1 MAWVKVDNVA
11 GTKSIMEQYDWAV
24 DLGTHALRINGTKVE
39 FYAVWA
45 TCAPCREAKG
55 GEIKPNQW
63 THVVVTYDGKASRL
77 YQDGEFVVESK
88 PGPNSDLP
96 PSNKLLSIGVCGD
109 TKDVY

>member
-1 MAWVKVDNVA
+1 
-11 GTKSIMEQYDWAV
+11 MEQYDWAA

-63 THVVVTYDGKASRL
+63 THVVVTYDLTGSSGKLSLFQNGVFDVSQTITDPER
-77 YQDGEFVVESK
+77 
-88 PGPNSDLP
+88 SDQ
-96 PSNKLLSIGVCGD
+96 NYRD
-109 TKDVY
+109 